1 MSMQRT
7 ILTWGLLSGA
17 VLGGMMVVTI
27 PFAEKVG
34 FERAEI
40 FGYTT
45 MVLAALM
52 IFFGIRSYR
61 ENVALGSLT
70 FGRGLLVGAG
80 IALVAAICY
89 VVVWMAIYY
98 TVFPNFYDDFAT
110 HMLDKA
116 KADGASAE
124 ALAKVSAQ
132 AEQIREISGKP
143 LLVAAM
149 TFAENFPL
157 GLVAA
162 LLSAGLLRRRAHPA
176 PEPRTA
182 PAPSNDHLR

>member
-1 MSMQRT
+1 MTMQRT
-7 ILTWGLLSGA
+7 ILTWGLISGA
-17 VLGGMMVVTI
+17 VLGGLMLLSV
-27 PFAEKVG
+27 PLANRVG

-40 FGYTT
+40 LGYTT

-52 IFFGIRSYR
+52 IFFGVRSYR
-61 ENVALGSLT
+61 ENVGGGTLT
-70 FGRGLLVGAG
+70 FGKGFQVGVG

-89 VVVWMAIYY
+89 VVVWMILYS
-98 TVFPNFYDDFAT
+98 TVFPDFYADFAN

-124 ALAKVSAQ
+124 RLTEVTAQ
-132 AEQIREISGKP
+132 ADQIRKIAGNP
-143 LLVAAM
+143 LLVVAM

-162 LLSAGLLRRRAHPA
+162 LLSAGILRRKAKPA
-176 PEPRTA
+176 QAT
-182 PAPSNDHLR
+182 